1 LLPTTVFIFCFYV
14 KSIYGEIILSLER
27 IKKNKTMK
35 NFKKISRDHLKTI
48 KGGNIEGVCR
58 PGYKYICEATGVC
71 GPEPEA
77 ACNCY
82 CIPII

>member
-1 LLPTTVFIFCFYV
+1 
-14 KSIYGEIILSLER
+14 
-27 IKKNKTMK
+27 MK

-71 GPEPEA
+71 GPEPDA